1 VKLRVLLDELIGD
14 ARRLERD
21 GRPVADDEAVRSILA
36 RTHVQLEVLRCQ
48 SARTVGTMMARGRPG
63 LETSID
69 KLQLTRAE
77 QLLGDAAL
85 AVLGPVAPY
94 ADPDGAVDTAH
105 WQGVYL
111 YARAASIY
119 GGTSQVQKNIIA
131 ERILGL
137 PRS

>member
-1 VKLRVLLDELIGD
+1 VLLDRLIAD

-21 GRPVADDEAVRSILA
+21 GRPVIEDEAIRLTIA
-36 RTHVQLEVLRCQ
+36 KAHVQLEVLRCQ
-48 SARTVGTMMARGRPG
+48 SARTVGTMVATGRPG
-63 LETSID
+63 LATSID

-85 AVLGPVAPY
+85 AVLGPCAPY
-94 ADPDGAVDTAH
+94 APEEAPADVRH